1 LHGLACCVHHQVY
14 VGARLAIHPNSAGK
28 LRLAVLLGNTE
39 REIPLLGVLLLNVNL
54 LHAAIKHQLVLVN
67 GCRKELR
74 VALGELYQLLMTH
87 NASA

>member
-1 LHGLACCVHHQVY
+1 M
-14 VGARLAIHPNSAGK
+14 
-28 LRLAVLLGNTE
+28 
-39 REIPLLGVLLLNVNL
+39 LGVLLLNVNL